1 MQGFANG
8 VPSYVMKDDIK
19 RSLLVTKTRNS
30 TYLICS
36 ELLLL
41 SSHKSNVGEGSSSR
55 ISGVGEV

>member
-1 MQGFANG
+1 MQGFANR
-8 VPSYVMKDDIK
+8 VPSYVMKDDIR
-19 RSLLVTKTRNS
+19 RSLLVTKTQNS

-41 SSHKSNVGEGSSSR
+41 SNVGECSSSQ